1 VYRPVPPT
9 ARRGEERVVK
19 GDIETYHE
27 NGQWKNKVE
36 GNTQAS
42 STHDTKEEASAKG
55 REMAIE
61 RGVEHFIRT
70 MDGKIGERNTYP
82 RSRDPRNI
90 PG

>member
-1 VYRPVPPT
+1 MQ
-9 ARRGEERVVK
+9 
-19 GDIETYHE
+19 GDVETYHE

-42 STHDTKEEASAKG
+42 STHETKEEATAKG
-55 REMAIE
+55 REMAKDA
-61 RGVEHFIRT
+61 GVEHIIRNL
-70 MDGKIGERNTYP
+70 DGKIAERQTYP

>member
-1 VYRPVPPT
+1 MQ
-9 ARRGEERVVK
+9 
-19 GDIETYHE
+19 GDIDTYHE

-42 STHDTKEEASAKG
+42 NTHDTKEAAVAKG

-61 RGVEHFIRT
+61 AGVEHIIRNL
-70 MDGKIGERNTYP
+70 DGQIAERQTYP